1 MFPAPSARAQQL
13 ATMSPQLH
21 AVLTLYPTKDGG
33 RVSPAM
39 PGWGCPCCV
48 SNSDP
53 IVGYDGWP
61 LLGDTP
67 ISPGEQRKVGFVF
80 LSGDSA
86 AAIFRKAG
94 KGYLWEGKFIGEAL
108 VTP

>member
-1 MFPAPSARAQQL
+1 MFPAPSSRAQQL

-21 AVLTLYPTKDGG
+21 AALTLYPTKDGG

-53 IVGYDGWP
+53 IVGYDLNG
-61 LLGDTP
+61 G
-67 ISPGEQRKVGFVF
+67 GGVRKFGNV
-80 LSGDSA
+80 L
-86 AAIFRKAG
+86 AG
-94 KGYLWEGKFIGEAL
+94 VCYK
-108 VTP
+108 